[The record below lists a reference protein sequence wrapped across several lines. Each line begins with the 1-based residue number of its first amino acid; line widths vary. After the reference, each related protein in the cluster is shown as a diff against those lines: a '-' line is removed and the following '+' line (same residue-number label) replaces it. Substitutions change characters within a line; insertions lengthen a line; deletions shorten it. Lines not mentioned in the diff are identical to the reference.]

1 MNAATQG
8 GIVLANTS
16 PGVAVYTPC
25 PCDALD
31 LWSLAHTFTF
41 QYVDPNLNN
50 QPVGAAISAE
60 AISATDF
67 KLTITAPRN
76 APWQANTQVGVIVG
90 TAADPIQLNPRR
102 IS

>member
-8 GIVLANTS
+8 AIVLANT
-16 PGVAVYTPC
+16 VAVPVYTPC

-41 QYVDPNLNN
+41 QYVDPNNQN

-76 APWQANTQVGVIVG
+76 APWQPNTQVGVIIG

-102 IS
+102 LS